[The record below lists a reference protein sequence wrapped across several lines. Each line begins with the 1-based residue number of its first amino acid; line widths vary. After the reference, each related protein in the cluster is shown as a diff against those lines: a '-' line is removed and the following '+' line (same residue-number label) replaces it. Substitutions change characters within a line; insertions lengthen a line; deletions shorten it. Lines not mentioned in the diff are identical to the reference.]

1 MLPVKQKSLLG
12 GAIHDIHNK
21 KVLICL
27 SEIKNFDFYSYLV
40 LIVSR
45 LLSQN
50 NTIIILEINS
60 ATLSNNFLPKWHER
74 NKFIRHKK
82 LSLLYRQIFYDFLC
96 ENQIFPELHKL
107 SIDNDYLQVSKCK
120 TISDLTNE
128 DIDIICKTAILSIFG
143 THITK
148 SIEVKTRLTMHESN
162 LINHMKNTYNQIVS
176 NFDINLINEID
187 IMVVLNGRMPDQ
199 SALRKIAN
207 THSKEIYFF
216 EHGGILRE
224 SFHFEKFMPQNVI
237 QMQKTFLKRNS
248 GRYEHVLE
256 QFKPAID
263 DWIEERQN
271 LSNKANLQEVTDL
284 LEIFQNP
291 NNQIALICT
300 SSLNEHEL
308 YSGSSTNS
316 SQAEMVESL
325 ILKLVSEGFQVILR
339 IHPNEKYNH
348 WINLITLVK
357 KINHLNLKIIYPW
370 DSISTYGLVKIS
382 DVVIV
387 WDSTVGIESYLLGKP
402 VFILNDSFY
411 SEILGLSRI
420 TLQELRSSNRV
431 FVFPKVDL
439 DKGRL
444 AIILRLFNG
453 TSIFDLNFNQKLL
466 PLFKNKLL
474 SHEVNI
480 NNINSDDR
488 DLFCHSLTYRY
499 QEFVNF
505 RFPIRLERKF
515 QKFFGNSVSN
525 LVLRSTFRIIQIKEK
540 ICAR

>member
-1 MLPVKQKSLLG
+1 
-12 GAIHDIHNK
+12 
-21 KVLICL
+21 
-27 SEIKNFDFYSYLV
+27 
-40 LIVSR
+40 
-45 LLSQN
+45 
-50 NTIIILEINS
+50 
-60 ATLSNNFLPKWHER
+60 
-74 NKFIRHKK
+74 
-82 LSLLYRQIFYDFLC
+82 
-96 ENQIFPELHKL
+96 
-107 SIDNDYLQVSKCK
+107 
-120 TISDLTNE
+120 
-128 DIDIICKTAILSIFG
+128 
-143 THITK
+143 
-148 SIEVKTRLTMHESN
+148 
-162 LINHMKNTYNQIVS
+162 
-176 NFDINLINEID
+176 
-187 IMVVLNGRMPDQ
+187 
-199 SALRKIAN
+199 
-207 THSKEIYFF
+207 
-216 EHGGILRE
+216 
-224 SFHFEKFMPQNVI
+224 
-237 QMQKTFLKRNS
+237 MQKTFLKRNS

-263 DWIEERQN
+263 EWIEERQN

-488 DLFCHSLTYRY
+488 DLFRHSLTYRY